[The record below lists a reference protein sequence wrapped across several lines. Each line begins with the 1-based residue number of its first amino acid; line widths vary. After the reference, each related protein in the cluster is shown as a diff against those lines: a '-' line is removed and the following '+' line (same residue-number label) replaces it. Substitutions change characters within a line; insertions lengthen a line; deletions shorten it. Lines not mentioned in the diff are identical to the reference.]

1 MDELNDQN
9 YLKDDISYE
18 KYKYLLELKKEKEID
33 ELIKNKNL
41 TIQEKIIINLE
52 KELNQLKLEQK
63 NILYSNKEMLK
74 LDPNDKVVRESIQ
87 INIAIYN
94 KNEKRIKEIAQK
106 IIYLNI
112 NSEENND
119 NNNIKGSIYNEQK
132 KDINNSNIQS
142 DNISKKESNKNE
154 DILKE
159 LEL

>member
-1 MDELNDQN
+1 MDDLNEQN

-18 KYKYLLELKKEKEID
+18 KYRYLLELKKEKEID

-63 NILYSNKEMLK
+63 NILYSNEEMLK

-112 NSEENND
+112 NSEENNN

-142 DNISKKESNKNE
+142 DNISKKDNNKTE

>member
-18 KYKYLLELKKEKEID
+18 KYRYLLELKKEKEID

-63 NILYSNKEMLK
+63 NILYSNEEMLK

-112 NSEENND
+112 NSEENN

-142 DNISKKESNKNE
+142 DNISKKDNNKTE